1 MTRFASH
8 KPATVLI
15 VESEAVVRLELSGR
29 LSQMGLLVLVASD
42 ADEAIALLDSNPN
55 IEVMFT
61 DITMSGSMDGI
72 RLAHHVRDRWPPVK
86 IIVASGMIGT
96 QLSDLPS
103 DSIFL
108 PKPYAPE
115 ALAGALSQ
123 MITGGGSRPHAL
135 RA

>member
-123 MITGGGSRPHAL
+123 MITGGGSRHAL